1 MKLLLDKIA
10 IWKPTPVNEITCRP
24 IPKGLRYNDG
34 EEIKPLP
41 KTGYRYAKNYK
52 GFSLVVFTLEEDA
65 EKVEKL
71 LDKAAKKKNLPKP
84 SDELT
89 YLEDK

>member
-34 EEIKPLP
+34 KEIKALP

-52 GFSLVVFTLEEDA
+52 GFSLIVFTLEEDA

-71 LDKAAKKKNLPKP
+71 LDKTAKKKNLPKP

>member
-1 MKLLLDKIA
+1 MKLLLNKIA
-10 IWKPTPVNEITCRP
+10 IWKPTPVNELTRRP
-24 IPKGLRYNDG
+24 VPKGMRYYDG

-41 KTGYRYAKNYK
+41 KTGYRYAKNYE

-65 EKVEKL
+65 EKVEEL
-71 LDKAAKKKNLPKP
+71 LDKAAKENLLKP

>member
-10 IWKPTPVNEITCRP
+10 IWKPTPVNELTCRP
-24 IPKGLRYNDG
+24 IPKGMRYYDG
-34 EEIKPLP
+34 EEIKHLP
-41 KTGYRYAKNYK
+41 KTGYRYAKNYE

-65 EKVEKL
+65 EKVEEL
-71 LDKAAKKKNLPKP
+71 LDNTAKNENLPKP

>member
-24 IPKGLRYNDG
+24 IPKGMRYYDG
-34 EEIKPLP
+34 EEIKTLP
-41 KTGYRYAKNYK
+41 KTGYRYAKNYE

-65 EKVEKL
+65 EKVEEL
-71 LDKAAKKKNLPKP
+71 LDNTAKNENLPKP

>member
-24 IPKGLRYNDG
+24 IPKGMLYYDG
-34 EEIKPLP
+34 EEIKLLP
-41 KTGYRYAKNYK
+41 KTGYRYAKNYE

-65 EKVEKL
+65 EKVEEL
-71 LDKAAKKKNLPKP
+71 LDNTAKNENLPKP

>member
-24 IPKGLRYNDG
+24 IPKGMRYYDG
-34 EEIKPLP
+34 EEIKLLP
-41 KTGYRYAKNYK
+41 KTGYRYAKNYE

-65 EKVEKL
+65 EKVERL
-71 LDKAAKKKNLPKP
+71 LDNTAKNENLPKP

>member
-10 IWKPTPVNEITCRP
+10 IWKPTPVNELTCRQ
-24 IPKGLRYNDG
+24 IPKGMRYYDG

-41 KTGYRYAKNYK
+41 KTGYRYAKNYE

-71 LDKAAKKKNLPKP
+71 LDKAAKKNLPKP